1 MLNKIA
7 RLVGA
12 FFITLVVLLLMLF
25 IVLTAMEYRPE
36 STEKVRI
43 DSLAEDTFDSP
54 EVGSTIKVMSWN
66 IGYGALGDNADF
78 FMDGGSQVTTASA
91 ERVQENMQGIID
103 ELKSQKADVMF
114 LQEVD
119 RFSTRAHHTDEQQ
132 DIAESMDGYQSTF
145 ANNFKVR
152 YVPYPWPPI
161 GRVDSGIMTLSR
173 FAQSDSTRISLPCPF
188 EWPVRIANLKRCLM
202 VNRVPIAGTK
212 KELVMINLHLEAYDN
227 GEGKVKQ
234 TKALLKVKG
243 EVLIEREIRQLQAAG
258 IDDITVVVGYM
269 KEKLFYLEDRFHV
282 KIVINEDYHRYN
294 NPSTLMLVRDRLK
307 NTFICSSDNYF
318 EQNPFEPY
326 VYQAYYASLYSAGKT
341 DEYCMVTNRKGRI
354 TGVQV
359 GGSDAWYM
367 FGHVYF
373 DRSFSEKFTQILE
386 REYDSPVTRAG
397 LWEDLYARHISELEM
412 YIRKYPGGI
421 HEFDSLDELR
431 AFDSAYVTNTDS
443 YIFDN
448 ICAVLHCT
456 PDSIHGIIP
465 IKTGLTNLSFKFTCN
480 GRDYVYRH
488 PGAGTEAYID
498 RPAEARALEVAK
510 ALGLDDTFLY
520 IDAAK
525 GWKISHYI
533 EDAAILDYH
542 NTEQVDTALRMLRRL
557 HTSGIQLDGRFDIW
571 EKINGFLDL
580 LQGTDV
586 SDFTGMQE
594 LHETMCALHE
604 RLKGDAVP
612 LCACHCDSYNPNFL
626 IDKQGKMYL
635 IDWEYAGMADPGC
648 DIGTFIACSDYTPEE
663 AEQVIARYLGHAP
676 TGAELRHYIGYV
688 AMASYFWFL
697 WGLYQEACA
706 KHVGEY
712 LYIWYKYTKQ
722 YARLTLERYD
732 HEEEFA

>member
-1 MLNKIA
+1 MCI
-7 RLVGA
+7 RR
-12 FFITLVVLLLMLF
+12 IT
-25 IVLTAMEYRPE
+25 R
-36 STEKVRI
+36 R
-43 DSLAEDTFDSP
+43 
-54 EVGSTIKVMSWN
+54 
-66 IGYGALGDNADF
+66 
-78 FMDGGSQVTTASA
+78 
-91 ERVQENMQGIID
+91 
-103 ELKSQKADVMF
+103 
-114 LQEVD
+114 
-119 RFSTRAHHTDEQQ
+119 
-132 DIAESMDGYQSTF
+132 
-145 ANNFKVR
+145 
-152 YVPYPWPPI
+152 
-161 GRVDSGIMTLSR
+161 
-173 FAQSDSTRISLPCPF
+173 
-188 EWPVRIANLKRCLM
+188 
-202 VNRVPIAGTK
+202 
-212 KELVMINLHLEAYDN
+212 
-227 GEGKVKQ
+227 
-234 TKALLKVKG
+234 
-243 EVLIEREIRQLQAAG
+243 
-258 IDDITVVVGYM
+258 
-269 KEKLFYLEDRFHV
+269 
-282 KIVINEDYHRYN
+282 
-294 NPSTLMLVRDRLK
+294 
-307 NTFICSSDNYF
+307 
-318 EQNPFEPY
+318 
-326 VYQAYYASLYSAGKT
+326 LYSAGKT

>member
-1 MLNKIA
+1 MLTKNQFALLSYIA
-7 RLVGA
+7 V
-12 FFITLVVLLLMLF
+12 
-25 IVLTAMEYRPE
+25 RPADE
-36 STEKVRI
+36 PALSQRAIAQGTGK
-43 DSLAEDTFDSP
+43 
-54 EVGSTIKVMSWN
+54 
-66 IGYGALGDNADF
+66 ALGTVNGLVKQLDAMGYLDGANRITDAGRAALAPYRVDNA
-78 FMDGGSQVTTASA
+78 V
-91 ERVQENMQGIID
+91 
-103 ELKSQKADVMF
+103 
-114 LQEVD
+114 
-119 RFSTRAHHTDEQQ
+119 
-132 DIAESMDGYQSTF
+132 
-145 ANNFKVR
+145 
-152 YVPYPWPPI
+152 
-161 GRVDSGIMTLSR
+161 IMAAGMSSR
-173 FAQSDSTRISLPCPF
+173 FAPLSYEKP
-188 EWPVRIANLKRCLM
+188 
-202 VNRVPIAGTK
+202 
-212 KELVMINLHLEAYDN
+212 
-227 GEGKVKQ
+227 
-234 TKALLKVKG
+234 KALLKVKG

-367 FGHVYF
+367 IGHAYF

-397 LWEDLYARHISELEM
+397 LWEDLYARHIRELEM

-465 IKTGLTNLSFKFTCN
+465 IKTGLTNLSFKFSCG

-498 RPAEARALEVAK
+498 RPAEARALEAAK
-510 ALGLDDTFLY
+510 ALGLDDTFIY
-520 IDAAK
+520 IDAAR

-542 NTEQVDTALRMLRRL
+542 NDEQVDTALRMLRRL
-557 HTSGIQLDGRFDIW
+557 HTSGVQLDGRFDIW
-571 EKINGFLDL
+571 EKINGFLDR
-580 LQGTDV
+580 LQGTHV
-586 SDFTGMQE
+586 SDFTGMQD
-594 LHETMCALHE
+594 T
-604 RLKGDAVP
+604 P
-612 LCACHCDSYNPNFL
+612 ACL
-626 IDKQGKMYL
+626 
-635 IDWEYAGMADPGC
+635 
-648 DIGTFIACSDYTPEE
+648 TP
-663 AEQVIARYLGHAP
+663 AATL
-676 TGAELRHYIGYV
+676 
-688 AMASYFWFL
+688 
-697 WGLYQEACA
+697 
-706 KHVGEY
+706 
-712 LYIWYKYTKQ
+712 
-722 YARLTLERYD
+722 ARLSPARTTRPRRRSR
-732 HEEEFA
+732 

>member
-1 MLNKIA
+1 MLTKNQFALLSYIA
-7 RLVGA
+7 A
-12 FFITLVVLLLMLF
+12 
-25 IVLTAMEYRPE
+25 RPAGE
-36 STEKVRI
+36 PALSQRAIAQGTGK
-43 DSLAEDTFDSP
+43 
-54 EVGSTIKVMSWN
+54 
-66 IGYGALGDNADF
+66 ALGTVNGMVKELSAMGCLDGANRITDAGLAALAPYRVDNA
-78 FMDGGSQVTTASA
+78 V
-91 ERVQENMQGIID
+91 
-103 ELKSQKADVMF
+103 
-114 LQEVD
+114 
-119 RFSTRAHHTDEQQ
+119 
-132 DIAESMDGYQSTF
+132 
-145 ANNFKVR
+145 
-152 YVPYPWPPI
+152 
-161 GRVDSGIMTLSR
+161 IMAAGMSSR
-173 FAQSDSTRISLPCPF
+173 FAPLSYEKP
-188 EWPVRIANLKRCLM
+188 
-202 VNRVPIAGTK
+202 
-212 KELVMINLHLEAYDN
+212 
-227 GEGKVKQ
+227 
-234 TKALLKVKG
+234 KALLKVKG

-367 FGHVYF
+367 IGHAYF

-397 LWEDLYARHISELEM
+397 LWEDLYARHIRELEM

-431 AFDSAYVTNTDS
+431 AFDSAYVTNADS

-498 RPAEARALEVAK
+498 RPAEAQALEAAK

-542 NTEQVDTALRMLRRL
+542 NDEQVDTALRMLRRL

-612 LCACHCDSYNPNFL
+612 LCACHCDSYNPNFPDSLHFLL
-626 IDKQGKMYL
+626 IL
-635 IDWEYAGMADPGC
+635 I
-648 DIGTFIACSDYTPEE
+648 
-663 AEQVIARYLGHAP
+663 
-676 TGAELRHYIGYV
+676 
-688 AMASYFWFL
+688 
-697 WGLYQEACA
+697 
-706 KHVGEY
+706 
-712 LYIWYKYTKQ
+712 
-722 YARLTLERYD
+722 
-732 HEEEFA
+732 

>member
-1 MLNKIA
+1 MRLWSSYFNPRA
-7 RLVGA
+7 RWGRDRICRQYLSLWPQFQSTRRMGA
-12 FFITLVVLLLMLF
+12 AGSAQGVRQDG
-25 IVLTAMEYRPE
+25 VLTDHDPVALVARILIVNPVPCAGEELVAVVFGSVPIVGHECIKRPVIFGVCIDGVAGE
-36 STEKVRI
+36 GVRRVIDQPACRQCRHVGRGHERVREREALGIEVLDHQQGEEKVRI
-43 DSLAEDTFDSP
+43 
-54 EVGSTIKVMSWN
+54 
-66 IGYGALGDNADF
+66 GAVVDNA
-78 FMDGGSQVTTASA
+78 
-91 ERVQENMQGIID
+91 IPI
-103 ELKSQKADVMF
+103 
-114 LQEVD
+114 EV
-119 RFSTRAHHTDEQQ
+119 
-132 DIAESMDGYQSTF
+132 
-145 ANNFKVR
+145 
-152 YVPYPWPPI
+152 
-161 GRVDSGIMTLSR
+161 
-173 FAQSDSTRISLPCPF
+173 
-188 EWPVRIANLKRCLM
+188 
-202 VNRVPIAGTK
+202 
-212 KELVMINLHLEAYDN
+212 
-227 GEGKVKQ
+227 
-234 TKALLKVKG
+234 
-243 EVLIEREIRQLQAAG
+243 QAASV
-258 IDDITVVVGYM
+258 ICDEDDARV
-269 KEKLFYLEDRFHV
+269 
-282 KIVINEDYHRYN
+282 IVH
-294 NPSTLMLVRDRLK
+294 
-307 NTFICSSDNYF
+307 
-318 EQNPFEPY
+318 
-326 VYQAYYASLYSAGKT
+326 A
-341 DEYCMVTNRKGRI
+341 
-354 TGVQV
+354 
-359 GGSDAWYM
+359 
-367 FGHVYF
+367 YF

-397 LWEDLYARHISELEM
+397 LWEDLYARHIRELEM

-431 AFDSAYVTNTDS
+431 TFDSAYVTNADS

-594 LHETMCALHE
+594 LHETICALHE

>member
-1 MLNKIA
+1 M
-7 RLVGA
+7 
-12 FFITLVVLLLMLF
+12 
-25 IVLTAMEYRPE
+25 
-36 STEKVRI
+36 
-43 DSLAEDTFDSP
+43 
-54 EVGSTIKVMSWN
+54 
-66 IGYGALGDNADF
+66 
-78 FMDGGSQVTTASA
+78 
-91 ERVQENMQGIID
+91 
-103 ELKSQKADVMF
+103 
-114 LQEVD
+114 
-119 RFSTRAHHTDEQQ
+119 
-132 DIAESMDGYQSTF
+132 
-145 ANNFKVR
+145 
-152 YVPYPWPPI
+152 
-161 GRVDSGIMTLSR
+161 
-173 FAQSDSTRISLPCPF
+173 
-188 EWPVRIANLKRCLM
+188 
-202 VNRVPIAGTK
+202 
-212 KELVMINLHLEAYDN
+212 
-227 GEGKVKQ
+227 
-234 TKALLKVKG
+234 
-243 EVLIEREIRQLQAAG
+243 QAAG

-367 FGHVYF
+367 IGHAYF

-397 LWEDLYARHISELEM
+397 LWEDLYARHIRELEM